1 METNMS
7 FFLLQDNSLK
17 GAKQATKQQSLKD
30 MKIKED
36 QLRDLAAEQIA
47 TIFEGE
53 NLFLICTEYQGW
65 DANIR
70 RLDILAIDK
79 KQHIVVIEI
88 KRDDTGAHAELQAL
102 RYAAMLSVCN
112 LDNLITAGLDYR
124 EKKSASIQR
133 QDYEDELCTFLGVD
147 DTSLIAL
154 KEIPRIFLV
163 SSDFS
168 KDLTTLVLWLNDK
181 FGRENEDSSGMDISC
196 FKANIVE
203 MENGNILYI
212 DQIIPI
218 PNSSDY
224 QVKARVKLSNDIAAA
239 VKKKKPFAWKTLEE
253 KGLLKPGAVI
263 ENIKNIENIQAEDSI
278 AIYQG
283 GGKFEWKGQTYA
295 SLNQVTEY
303 LWKAYS
309 LPFGNVQTPKYWR
322 RKGATQSLSDEA
334 GT

>member
-1 METNMS
+1 MS

-133 QDYEDELCTFLGVD
+133 QDYEDELCAFLGVD

-181 FGRENEDSSGMDISC
+181 FGREND
-196 FKANIVE
+196 
-203 MENGNILYI
+203 
-212 DQIIPI
+212 
-218 PNSSDY
+218 
-224 QVKARVKLSNDIAAA
+224 
-239 VKKKKPFAWKTLEE
+239 
-253 KGLLKPGAVI
+253 
-263 ENIKNIENIQAEDSI
+263 
-278 AIYQG
+278 
-283 GGKFEWKGQTYA
+283 
-295 SLNQVTEY
+295 
-303 LWKAYS
+303 
-309 LPFGNVQTPKYWR
+309 
-322 RKGATQSLSDEA
+322 
-334 GT
+334 